1 MSRRDFAPGSPR
13 SLRPIGSRVPP
24 ARGLDRAPIPPV
36 AVTAMNTKEI
46 VLGLGPQD
54 SLWSVVHL
62 AEKQLRAAHGAPRM
76 VVAQAPAVEIEATR
90 PQFDGEFQGFT
101 VRLRGVGGPVREAI
115 REVAAH
121 AAAPCDV
128 VEKEGTLE
136 LLCPGPAAAQATPD
150 QVHQTCDA
158 LSARLRLPEV
168 WRVQGRGYRLDP
180 VSLDGLFRLMIKFK
194 ASDIHLYPG
203 SPPVFRV
210 DNILRR
216 PQMSDALSA
225 EQIFALVQEMAP
237 ARDWRDFEARQQCSF
252 IYHQVGLGYAR
263 VSAFM
268 KAGVPHCTLRYLPET
283 IPSFEDLNVPR
294 DTMERLAKLHFGLV
308 LVTGMTGSGKST
320 SVAALVDWIN
330 EHKEVHILC
339 LENPVEYVHTNRRS
353 VVSQRDI
360 GVDVADFQE
369 GVRGALRHDPD
380 VIVIGEM
387 RDPDTI
393 RAAINAAATG
403 HLVISTLHASTASEV
418 VSRVVSF
425 FDPVERDLVKL
436 QLRDALKCV
445 MCQRLVRKAGGGRR
459 PALEFLFNDTKH
471 IADAI
476 LTGNTVGIKVGMQQD
491 SSASFIFEKYL
502 YDLAKANVITKD
514 QGREFSS
521 DRS

>member
-1 MSRRDFAPGSPR
+1 M
-13 SLRPIGSRVPP
+13 
-24 ARGLDRAPIPPV
+24 
-36 AVTAMNTKEI
+36 
-46 VLGLGPQD
+46 
-54 SLWSVVHL
+54 
-62 AEKQLRAAHGAPRM
+62 EK
-76 VVAQAPAVEIEATR
+76 
-90 PQFDGEFQGFT
+90 D
-101 VRLRGVGGPVREAI
+101 
-115 REVAAH
+115 
-121 AAAPCDV
+121 
-128 VEKEGTLE
+128 GTLE

-150 QVHQTCDA
+150 QVRQTCDA

-180 VSLDGLFRLMIKFK
+180 ISLDGLFRLMIKFK

-225 EQIFALVQEMAP
+225 EQIFALIQEMAP
-237 ARDWRDFEARQQCSF
+237 ARDWHDLEERQQCSF

-263 VSAFM
+263 ASAFM

-283 IPSFEDLNVPR
+283 IPSFEDLSIPR

-339 LENPVEYVHTNRRS
+339 LENPVEYVHANRRS

-471 IADAI
+471 IADGI
-476 LTGNTVGIKVGMQQD
+476 LTGNTLAIKVGMQQD
-491 SSASFIFEKYL
+491 ASASFIFEKHL
-502 YDLAKANVITKD
+502 YDLVKADLITKD

-521 DRS
+521 DRSIFDQMLLGTYVIPSVETMLHHPQ